1 MILASFGTTL
11 IGIGIVTVSI
21 LLIGLILL
29 QKNRGS
35 GLSGAFGGVG
45 GHSAFGTK
53 TGDMLTWVTVGL
65 AAVFLVLAIV
75 GNFVFEIPATTG
87 LTPGTPGGPQGGAP
101 GTVMPT
107 QVPPP
112 GSPAGPQPGSQLPP
126 GTTLTPMQGQPPAGA
141 PVGVRPTGAPP
152 PPAQAPAPTQLPP
165 VPAPAQTPP
174 APAPIQTPPPA
185 PAQPPAQGGSPATPA
200 QQ

>member
-87 LTPGTPGGPQGGAP
+87 QTPGTPGGPQGGAP

-126 GTTLTPMQGQPPAGA
+126 GTTLTPMQGQPPVGQPAGSPINVQPMSA
-141 PVGVRPTGAPP
+141 TPR
-152 PPAQAPAPTQLPP
+152 PAQPPAPTQAPA
-165 VPAPAQTPP
+165 PAPAQTPP
-174 APAPIQTPPPA
+174 APAPTQTPPPA
-185 PAQPPAQGGSPATPA
+185 QSGNPAAPPGQ
-200 QQ
+200 